1 MGSNII
7 TKGIVLKQSNYG
19 EADRMLT
26 VFTAE
31 YGIIKVAARGVRR
44 MNSRRSAAAQF
55 LCYSDF
61 ELFMSK
67 SEVATANNITVIDVF
82 YPAQEDIAVLSLFT
96 YISDL
101 VIAGLGFSNPDER
114 VLSLFLNT
122 LYMCAYKKYNLSMA
136 KTVFELRFMAYMGY
150 VPMIAHCICC
160 GGTDNIKHFDINGGV
175 VCAECRS
182 QAGKCIDMPED
193 VYHALCYILAAENKK
208 MFAFKASEAVIRGVS
223 KISEKYIETHL
234 DKNFSSLQYFKNMLT

>member
-1 MGSNII
+1 MGNNII

-44 MNSRRSAAAQF
+44 MKSRRSAAAQF

-61 ELFMSK
+61 ELFMSN
-67 SEVATANNITVIDVF
+67 SEVATANNITVLDAF
-82 YPAQEDIAVLSLFT
+82 YPAQEEIEVLSLFT

-101 VIAGLGFSNPDER
+101 VIAGMGYSNPDER
-114 VLSLFLNT
+114 VLKLFLNT
-122 LYMCAYKKYNLSMA
+122 LYMCAYKRFNLSMA

-150 VPMIAHCICC
+150 VPMLAHCIVC
-160 GGTDNIKHFDINGGV
+160 GGQDNISHFDINGGV
-175 VCAECRS
+175 VCRGCTG

-193 VYHALCYILAAENKK
+193 VYRAICYILASEDKK
-208 MFAFKASEAVIRGVS
+208 MFSFKASEEVIRGVS
-223 KISEKYIETHL
+223 RISEKYIETHL
-234 DKNFSSLQYFKNMLT
+234 DKNFSSLEYFKKMLT